1 MGELN
6 RRRFLERMTALTATA
21 VATPATL
28 GAIPHTGSGV
38 GTGGPRG
45 DGAGGGAEAGRRGA
59 GGGAVAG
66 RLGELDLPP
75 AGRPQPSELTELTL
89 AEAARLLRD
98 GDVGA
103 VELVEAYLARIGRWE
118 PRYQAFNTVVSETA
132 LETAR
137 AADRAR
143 GRALGR
149 ALGRGPLAGV
159 PLAIKDNYF
168 TAGVRTTAN
177 SFIFEDF
184 VPDFDATSWARLRDA
199 GAILL
204 GKTQMGPLATTAAS
218 TPTGERTT
226 VNAWAPFHDN
236 VSPGGSSSGS
246 ATAVAARM
254 AASSTGTQTG
264 GSITN
269 PSNAQGLTGIKPTM
283 GRVSLHGILP
293 LTYTRDHP
301 GPLARDAVDAALML
315 RIMAGPDPAD
325 PRSLGLPPVPDYLE
339 AVSGGD
345 GALTHPERG
354 GAVRIGVLP
363 GFLDEPEPPEDPAP
377 DPDPDVDRI
386 GSSFPR
392 RERTQAAYRRDV
404 ATAEARRRM
413 LATLE
418 ELGAEIVELD
428 FPAHW
433 ETLTSFNFNNVR
445 LPERSEIF
453 LEHLR
458 DDVTQFGVSL
468 APWIN
473 GLLLPAAEYV
483 RGSRARLVLLQEI
496 LDEVFGRCDLV
507 TQTAPYPFDMVGLPL
522 IGFPIGF
529 ETESTGYP
537 RPVGGMFGAEPYA
550 EHHLLV
556 VIAAYQRVTDWH
568 LRRPA
573 DPGDLRPA
581 DSGDLRP
588 ADSGEVRPAGRDGDR
603 PRDGSDR
610 RGGRNRSPGRYDL
623 FDVMERGE

>member
-1 MGELN
+1 
-6 RRRFLERMTALTATA
+6 MTALTATA
-21 VATPATL
+21 MAAPATL
-28 GAIPHTGSGV
+28 SAAPGAGPA
-38 GTGGPRG
+38 GGPRI
-45 DGAGGGAEAGRRGA
+45 DGAATGHKRQPGP
-59 GGGAVAG
+59 
-66 RLGELDLPP
+66 LDLPS
-75 AGRPQPSELTELTL
+75 ADRPQPTDLTELTL
-89 AEAARLLRD
+89 AEAARALRD

-103 VELVEAYLARIGRWE
+103 VELVEAYLARIGRWD
-118 PRYQAFNTVVSETA
+118 PRYQAFNTVVSQAA
-132 LETAR
+132 LEAAR
-137 AADRAR
+137 SADRTR
-143 GRALGR
+143 GRA
-149 ALGRGPLAGV
+149 PLTGV

-184 VPDFDATSWARLRDA
+184 VPDYDATSWARLRDA

-226 VNAWAPFHDN
+226 VNAWAPYHED

-283 GRVSLHGILP
+283 GRVPLHGILP

-315 RIMAGPDPAD
+315 QIMAGPDPAD
-325 PRSLGLPPVPDYLE
+325 PRSLGLPPVPDYLG
-339 AVSGGD
+339 AVREGQ
-345 GALTHPERG
+345 GALVHPERG

-377 DPDPDVDRI
+377 DPDPDIDRI

-392 RERTQAAYRRDV
+392 RERTQAAYRREV

-418 ELGAEIVELD
+418 DLGAEVVELD
-428 FPAHW
+428 FPTQW

-458 DDVTQFGVSL
+458 DDVRQFGVSL

-483 RGSRARLVLLQEI
+483 RGSRARLVLLKEV

-529 ETESTGYP
+529 ETESTGHP
-537 RPVGGMFGAEPYA
+537 RPIGGMFGAEPYA
-550 EHHLLV
+550 EHHLLS
-556 VIAAYQRVTDWH
+556 VIAAYQRATDWH
-568 LRRPA
+568 LRRPENPDA
-573 DPGDLRPA
+573 LRPDEGGEGDPGASSRT
-581 DSGDLRP
+581 
-588 ADSGEVRPAGRDGDR
+588 
-603 PRDGSDR
+603 
-610 RGGRNRSPGRYDL
+610 RYDL
-623 FDVMERGE
+623 FDVMDTGE

>member
-1 MGELN
+1 MGEPN
-6 RRRFLERMTALTATA
+6 RRRFLERMTTLTATA
-21 VATPATL
+21 IAAPATL
-28 GAIPHTGSGV
+28 GAITNPGAGAGIRRPGGSGA
-38 GTGGPRG
+38 
-45 DGAGGGAEAGRRGA
+45 DRGA
-59 GGGAVAG
+59 AAG
-66 RLGELDLPP
+66 HLGEPNLPP
-75 AGRPQPSELTELTL
+75 AGRPQPADPTELTL

-103 VELVEAYLARIGRWE
+103 VELVEAYLARIGRWDL
-118 PRYQAFNTVVSETA
+118 RYQAFNTVLSQAA
-132 LETAR
+132 LEAAR
-137 AADRAR
+137 TADRTR
-143 GRALGR
+143 GRA
-149 ALGRGPLAGV
+149 PLTGV

-226 VNAWAPFHDN
+226 VNAWAPHHDN

-269 PSNAQGLTGIKPTM
+269 PSNAQALTGIKPTM

-315 RIMAGPDPAD
+315 QIMAGPDPAD
-325 PRSLGLPPVPDYLE
+325 PRSLGLPPVPDYLG
-339 AVSGGD
+339 AVSGDD

-363 GFLDEPEPPEDPAP
+363 DFLDEPEPPEDPGP
-377 DPDPDVDRI
+377 DPDPDADRI

-392 RERTQAAYRRDV
+392 RERTRAAYRREV

-418 ELGAEIVELD
+418 EMGAEIVELD
-428 FPAHW
+428 FPTHW

-458 DDVTQFGVSL
+458 NDVRRFGVSL

-483 RGSRARLVLLQEI
+483 RGSRARLVLLKEV
-496 LDEVFGRCDLV
+496 LDDVFGRCDLV

-522 IGFPIGF
+522 IGFPVGF

-537 RPVGGMFGAEPYA
+537 RPIGGMFGAEPYA
-550 EHHLLV
+550 EHHLLAV
-556 VIAAYQRVTDWH
+556 AAAYQRVTDWH

-573 DPGDLRPA
+573 DPGELRPA
-581 DSGDLRP
+581 EG
-588 ADSGEVRPAGRDGDR
+588 DGDGR
-603 PRDGSDR
+603 RDGSDR
-610 RGGRNRSPGRYDL
+610 RGGRTRSPGRYDL

>member
-1 MGELN
+1 
-6 RRRFLERMTALTATA
+6 MTTLTATA

-28 GAIPHTGSGV
+28 GAIANAGSRFPGE
-38 GTGGPRG
+38 TR
-45 DGAGGGAEAGRRGA
+45 AGSR
-59 GGGAVAG
+59 AVAG
-66 RLGELDLPP
+66 RPDELNLPP
-75 AGRPQPSELTELTL
+75 AGRPQPAELTELTL

-103 VELVEAYLARIGRWE
+103 VELVEAYLARIDRWDA
-118 PRYQAFNTVVSETA
+118 RYQAFNTVASRDA
-132 LETAR
+132 LEAAR
-137 AADRAR
+137 TADRTR
-143 GRALGR
+143 GRA
-149 ALGRGPLAGV
+149 PLTGV

-226 VNAWAPFHDN
+226 ANAWAPHHDD

-315 RIMAGPDPAD
+315 QIMAGPDPAD
-325 PRSLGLPPVPDYLE
+325 PRSLGLPPVPDYLR
-339 AVSGGD
+339 AVRED
-345 GALTHPERG
+345 AGALTLPERG

-363 GFLDEPEPPEDPAP
+363 GFLDEPEPPEDPGP
-377 DPDPDVDRI
+377 DPDPDIDRI

-392 RERTQAAYRRDV
+392 RERTQAAFRREV
-404 ATAEARRRM
+404 ATVEARRRM

-428 FPAHW
+428 FPTHW
-433 ETLTSFNFNNVR
+433 EALTSFNFNNVR

-458 DDVTQFGVSL
+458 DDVRKFGVSL

-483 RGSRARLVLLQEI
+483 RGSRARLVLLREV

-529 ETESTGYP
+529 ETGSTGYP
-537 RPVGGMFGAEPYA
+537 RPIGSMFGAEPYA
-550 EHHLLV
+550 EHHLLA
-556 VIAAYQRVTDWH
+556 VIAAYQRATDWH

-573 DPGDLRPA
+573 DPGELRPA
-581 DSGDLRP
+581 EGDGGGPRGG
-588 ADSGEVRPAGRDGDR
+588 ADGAAGRER
-603 PRDGSDR
+603 L
-610 RGGRNRSPGRYDL
+610 PGRYDL

>member
-1 MGELN
+1 MGEVN

-21 VATPATL
+21 LATPAAL
-28 GAIPHTGSGV
+28 GAISNA
-38 GTGGPRG
+38 GTRLPGAT
-45 DGAGGGAEAGRRGA
+45 GAGSRAAAGRPD
-59 GGGAVAG
+59 
-66 RLGELDLPP
+66 EPNLPP
-75 AGRPQPSELTELTL
+75 AGRPQPVELTELTL

-103 VELVEAYLARIGRWE
+103 VELVEAYLARIGRWDA
-118 PRYQAFNTVVSETA
+118 RYQAFNTVVSEAA
-132 LETAR
+132 LEAAR
-137 AADRAR
+137 TADRTR
-143 GRALGR
+143 GRA
-149 ALGRGPLAGV
+149 PLTGV

-226 VNAWAPFHDN
+226 VNAWAPHHDN

-269 PSNAQGLTGIKPTM
+269 PSNAQGLTGMKPTM

-315 RIMAGPDPAD
+315 QIMAGPDPAD
-325 PRSLGLPPVPDYLE
+325 PRSLGLPPVPDYLG
-339 AVSGGD
+339 AVRED
-345 GALTHPERG
+345 AGALTHPERG

-386 GSSFPR
+386 GSSFPQ
-392 RERTQAAYRRDV
+392 RERTQAAYRREV
-404 ATAEARRRM
+404 ATTEARRRM

-428 FPAHW
+428 FPTHW
-433 ETLTSFNFNNVR
+433 EALTSFNFNNVR

-458 DDVTQFGVSL
+458 EDVRKFGVSL

-483 RGSRARLVLLQEI
+483 RGSRARLVLLREI

-507 TQTAPYPFDMVGLPL
+507 TQTAPFPFDMVGLPL

-529 ETESTGYP
+529 EAGSTGYP
-537 RPVGGMFGAEPYA
+537 RPIGGMFGAEPYA
-550 EHHLLV
+550 EHHLLA
-556 VIAAYQRVTDWH
+556 VIAAYQRATDWH

-573 DPGDLRPA
+573 DPGELRPA
-581 DSGDLRP
+581 EGDGGGPRDG
-588 ADSGEVRPAGRDGDR
+588 ADGSAGRD
-603 PRDGSDR
+603 
-610 RGGRNRSPGRYDL
+610 RSPGRYDL

>member
-1 MGELN
+1 
-6 RRRFLERMTALTATA
+6 MTALTATA
-21 VATPATL
+21 MAAPATL
-28 GAIPHTGSGV
+28 AAAPGAGPA
-38 GTGGPRG
+38 GGPRI
-45 DGAGGGAEAGRRGA
+45 DGAPTGHKRQPGP
-59 GGGAVAG
+59 
-66 RLGELDLPP
+66 LDLPS
-75 AGRPQPSELTELTL
+75 ADRPQPTDLTELTL
-89 AEAARLLRD
+89 AEAARALRD

-103 VELVEAYLARIGRWE
+103 VELVEAYLARIGRWD
-118 PRYQAFNTVVSETA
+118 PRYQAFNTVVSQAA
-132 LETAR
+132 LEAAR
-137 AADRAR
+137 SADRTR
-143 GRALGR
+143 GRA
-149 ALGRGPLAGV
+149 PLTGV

-184 VPDFDATSWARLRDA
+184 VPDYDATSWARLRDA

-226 VNAWAPFHDN
+226 VNAWAPHHED

-269 PSNAQGLTGIKPTM
+269 PSNAQALTGIKPTM

-315 RIMAGPDPAD
+315 QVMAGPDPAD
-325 PRSLGLPPVPDYLE
+325 PRSLGLPPVPDYLG
-339 AVSGGD
+339 AVREGQ
-345 GALTHPERG
+345 GALVHPERG
-354 GAVRIGVLP
+354 GTVRIGVLP

-377 DPDPDVDRI
+377 DPDPDIDRI

-392 RERTQAAYRRDV
+392 RERTQAAYRREV

-418 ELGAEIVELD
+418 DLGAEVVELD
-428 FPAHW
+428 FPTQW

-458 DDVTQFGVSL
+458 GDVRQFGVSL

-483 RGSRARLVLLQEI
+483 RGSRARLVLLKEV

-529 ETESTGYP
+529 ETESTGHP
-537 RPVGGMFGAEPYA
+537 RPIGGMFGAEPYA
-550 EHHLLV
+550 EHHLLS
-556 VIAAYQRVTDWH
+556 VIAAYQRATDWH
-568 LRRPA
+568 LRRPENPDA
-573 DPGDLRPA
+573 LRP
-581 DSGDLRP
+581 DEG
-588 ADSGEVRPAGRDGDR
+588 GEGGPEAS
-603 PRDGSDR
+603 PRA
-610 RGGRNRSPGRYDL
+610 RYDL
-623 FDVMERGE
+623 FDVMDTGE

>member
-1 MGELN
+1 MGEVN
-6 RRRFLERMTALTATA
+6 RRRFLERMTTLTATA

-28 GAIPHTGSGV
+28 GAIANAGSRFPGE
-38 GTGGPRG
+38 TR
-45 DGAGGGAEAGRRGA
+45 AGSR
-59 GGGAVAG
+59 AVAG
-66 RLGELDLPP
+66 RPDELNLPP
-75 AGRPQPSELTELTL
+75 AGRPQPAELTELTL

-103 VELVEAYLARIGRWE
+103 VELVEAYLARIDRWDA
-118 PRYQAFNTVVSETA
+118 RYQAFNTVASRDA
-132 LETAR
+132 LEAAR
-137 AADRAR
+137 TADRTR
-143 GRALGR
+143 GRA
-149 ALGRGPLAGV
+149 PLTGV

-226 VNAWAPFHDN
+226 ANAWAPHHDD

-315 RIMAGPDPAD
+315 QIMAGPDPAD
-325 PRSLGLPPVPDYLE
+325 PRSLGLPPVPDYLR
-339 AVSGGD
+339 AVRED
-345 GALTHPERG
+345 AGALTLPERG

-363 GFLDEPEPPEDPAP
+363 GFLDEPEPPEDPGP
-377 DPDPDVDRI
+377 DPDPDIDRI

-392 RERTQAAYRRDV
+392 RERTQAAFRREV
-404 ATAEARRRM
+404 ATVEARRRM

-428 FPAHW
+428 FPTHW
-433 ETLTSFNFNNVR
+433 EALTSFNFNNVR

-458 DDVTQFGVSL
+458 DDVRKFGVSL

-483 RGSRARLVLLQEI
+483 RGSRARLVLLREV

-529 ETESTGYP
+529 ETGSTGYP
-537 RPVGGMFGAEPYA
+537 RPIGSMFGAEPYA
-550 EHHLLV
+550 EHHLLA
-556 VIAAYQRVTDWH
+556 VIAAYQRATDWH

-573 DPGDLRPA
+573 DPGELRPA
-581 DSGDLRP
+581 EGDGGGPRGG
-588 ADSGEVRPAGRDGDR
+588 ADGAAGRER
-603 PRDGSDR
+603 L
-610 RGGRNRSPGRYDL
+610 PGRYDL

>member
-1 MGELN
+1 MGEVN

-28 GAIPHTGSGV
+28 GAIANAGSRFPGETRASSRV
-38 GTGGPRG
+38 
-45 DGAGGGAEAGRRGA
+45 
-59 GGGAVAG
+59 VAG
-66 RLGELDLPP
+66 HPDELNLPP
-75 AGRPQPSELTELTL
+75 AGRPQPAELTEFTL

-103 VELVEAYLARIGRWE
+103 VELVEAYLARIGRWDA
-118 PRYQAFNTVVSETA
+118 RYQAFNTVASRGA
-132 LETAR
+132 LEAAR
-137 AADRAR
+137 TADRTR
-143 GRALGR
+143 GRA
-149 ALGRGPLAGV
+149 PLTGV

-218 TPTGERTT
+218 TPNGERTT
-226 VNAWAPFHDN
+226 ANAWAPHHDD

-315 RIMAGPDPAD
+315 QIMAGPDPAD
-325 PRSLGLPPVPDYLE
+325 PRSLGLPPVPDYLG
-339 AVSGGD
+339 AVREDAGG
-345 GALTHPERG
+345 LTHPERG
-354 GAVRIGVLP
+354 GPVRIGVLP
-363 GFLDEPEPPEDPAP
+363 GFLDEPEPPEDPGP
-377 DPDPDVDRI
+377 DPDPDIDRI

-392 RERTQAAYRRDV
+392 RERTQAAYRREV
-404 ATAEARRRM
+404 ATVEARRRM

-418 ELGAEIVELD
+418 EMGAEIVELD
-428 FPAHW
+428 FPTHW
-433 ETLTSFNFNNVR
+433 EALTSFNFNNVR

-458 DDVTQFGVSL
+458 DDVRKFGVSL

-483 RGSRARLVLLQEI
+483 RGSRARLVLLKEV

-529 ETESTGYP
+529 EAGSTGYP
-537 RPVGGMFGAEPYA
+537 RPIGGMFGAEPYA
-550 EHHLLV
+550 EHHLLA
-556 VIAAYQRVTDWH
+556 VIAAYQRATDWH

-573 DPGDLRPA
+573 DPGELRPA
-581 DSGDLRP
+581 EGDGGGP
-588 ADSGEVRPAGRDGDR
+588 
-603 PRDGSDR
+603 
-610 RGGRNRSPGRYDL
+610 RGGADGATGRERLPGRYDL